1 MLKWG
6 SLEKVEL
13 EKEVRETDTDEAHFP
28 IYKRYLLEKYRE
40 VGNLAQL
47 VVKLKVSLFRG
58 NDGKMRSSVV
68 RTGQS
73 DNSGGD
79 RILNLPTL
87 SIVLRVTSC

>member
-40 VGNLAQL
+40 VGSQSVNLAQL
-47 VVKLKVSLFRG
+47 VEKYHFSEATTER
-58 NDGKMRSSVV
+58 
-68 RTGQS
+68 
-73 DNSGGD
+73 
-79 RILNLPTL
+79 
-87 SIVLRVTSC
+87 

>member
-40 VGNLAQL
+40 VGRDNLAQL
-47 VVKLKVSLFRG
+47 VVKLKYHYSEATTER
-58 NDGKMRSSVV
+58 
-68 RTGQS
+68 
-73 DNSGGD
+73 
-79 RILNLPTL
+79 
-87 SIVLRVTSC
+87 

>member
-40 VGNLAQL
+40 VG
-47 VVKLKVSLFRG
+47 G
-58 NDGKMRSSVV
+58 H
-68 RTGQS
+68 
-73 DNSGGD
+73 
-79 RILNLPTL
+79 
-87 SIVLRVTSC
+87 SIT

>member
-40 VGNLAQL
+40 VGGEHNLAQL
-47 VVKLKVSLFRG
+47 IVKLKYHYSEATTER
-58 NDGKMRSSVV
+58 
-68 RTGQS
+68 
-73 DNSGGD
+73 
-79 RILNLPTL
+79 
-87 SIVLRVTSC
+87 

>member
-40 VGNLAQL
+40 VGGDSVNVNFAQL
-47 VVKLKVSLFRG
+47 VVKLKYHFSEATTER
-58 NDGKMRSSVV
+58 
-68 RTGQS
+68 
-73 DNSGGD
+73 
-79 RILNLPTL
+79 
-87 SIVLRVTSC
+87 

>member
-40 VGNLAQL
+40 VGSQCVNLAQL
-47 VVKLKVSLFRG
+47 VEKYHFSEATTER
-58 NDGKMRSSVV
+58 
-68 RTGQS
+68 
-73 DNSGGD
+73 
-79 RILNLPTL
+79 
-87 SIVLRVTSC
+87 